1 MPVEIKSL
9 SSAASADTYFNNRLY
24 SQSWTDLSAD
34 DKQRALNQATM
45 IINSFNYIGIKTDP
59 NQLNEVPRSGI
70 ILDGLLVDSNI
81 IPDPFLI
88 AQFEI
93 ALALASGIDPEREI
107 RNLRVTSRGYSS
119 VRTTYDP
126 RLAPEHLTYGVPSA
140 LAWSYLSTYLNR
152 GAQGGIKIHRVS

>member
-1 MPVEIKSL
+1 MPVDIKSL
-9 SSAASADTYFNNRLY
+9 SSVANADAYFNNRLY
-24 SQSWTDLSAD
+24 SQAWTNFSAD
-34 DKQRALNQATM
+34 DKQRALNQATL
-45 IINSFNYIGIKTDP
+45 IINGFNFVGMKTQFD
-59 NQLNEVPRSGI
+59 QDNEWPRSEI
-70 ILDGLLVDSNI
+70 RIDGLVVDSTLV
-81 IPDPFLI
+81 PDPILI
-88 AQFEI
+88 AQYEI
-93 ALALASGIDPEREI
+93 ALSLAMGIDPEREI